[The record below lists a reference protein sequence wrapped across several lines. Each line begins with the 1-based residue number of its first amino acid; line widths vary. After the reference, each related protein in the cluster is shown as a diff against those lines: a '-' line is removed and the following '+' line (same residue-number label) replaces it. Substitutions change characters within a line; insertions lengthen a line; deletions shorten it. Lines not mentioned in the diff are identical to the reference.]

1 MAKQEALRRVNR
13 VLMRKRRHARF
24 YQDDTPRLFLVLL
37 IAILTLISL
46 FSGTAGG
53 AYAYYQAQ
61 LPLLGGIANHS
72 LFQTTHIYDRNGH
85 LLYELYDQQ
94 IGKGRRTYVNYSDIS
109 PLLVNA
115 TVAAEDHT
123 FWQNSGV
130 DVQGIA
136 RAAFSNIQSQSVV
149 EGGSTVTQQLI
160 KKQFFDNQ
168 PRTLQIKAEEAILAY
183 GLTQQYPKWKIMEM
197 YLNTVYYGAL
207 NYGVEAAAQNY
218 FNLQPKCA
226 QRTCQPG
233 VSQLDL
239 AQASLLAGLPQSPS
253 YYDPT
258 QNKPAALD
266 RQKVILQ
273 AMVDL
278 HMITLKQAL
287 DAEAESAKFTFQSY
301 TETHHIQAPHFVRYV
316 IDQVLVP
323 LFGADKVLDGGYNI
337 YTTLDLGL
345 EKKVEQIAYDHLY
358 KSEYDPY
365 LRSYGPLYKVNNV
378 NNAAVLVMNPENGEI
393 LAMNGSVNYNNTSPK
408 VRGQYNSTL
417 ALRQPGS

>member
-1 MAKQEALRRVNR
+1 MRLPKQPDKKESASLLAKQEALRRVNR
-13 VLMRKRRHARF
+13 LLMRKRRHARF
-24 YQDDTPRLFLVLL
+24 YQDGAPRLFLGLL
-37 IAILTLISL
+37 IVILTLISL

-61 LPLLGGIANHS
+61 LPLLRGIANHS

-94 IGKGRRTYVNYSDIS
+94 IGKGRRTYVNYNDIS
-109 PLLVNA
+109 PFLVNA

-130 DVQGIA
+130 DFQGIL
-136 RAAFSNIQSQSVV
+136 RAAFSNIQSQGVV

-168 PRTLQIKAEEAILAY
+168 PRTVQIKAEEAILAY

-218 FNLQPKCA
+218 FNLQPKCT
-226 QRTCQPG
+226 QRTCKPG

-253 YYDPT
+253 RYDPT
-258 QNKPAALD
+258 QNKPVALA
-266 RQKVILQ
+266 RQKVVLQ
-273 AMVDL
+273 SMVDL
-278 HMITLKQAL
+278 HMITRQQGL
-287 DAEAESAKFTFQSY
+287 DAEAESAKFTFKSY
-301 TETHHIQAPHFVRYV
+301 SETHHIQAPHFVRYV

-323 LFGADKVLDGGYNI
+323 LFGANNVLDGGYNI
-337 YTTLDLGL
+337 YTTLDMGL
-345 EKKVEQIAYDHLY
+345 EKKVEQIAYNHLY
-358 KSEYDPY
+358 KAEYDPY
-365 LRSYGPLYKVNNV
+365 LRSYGPLSRVNNV
-378 NNAAVLVMNPENGEI
+378 NNAAVLV
-393 LAMNGSVNYNNTSPK
+393 
-408 VRGQYNSTL
+408 
-417 ALRQPGS
+417 